1 MDGNNRWSKIKK
13 IDFDQAYIKGAENLF
28 KTTKFIFS
36 NYDIP
41 NISAFALSKHN
52 LKRSK
57 PIVKTLKKIL
67 YKYLL
72 DISDR
77 NFEFDIKF
85 IGDFSVFDNNTISL
99 IQSFNKKNHFRKK
112 LFVFLN
118 YSGREDIN
126 NILNKSNYK
135 NEKNIE
141 KFLLT
146 KDIPDPDILVR
157 TGGFSRIS
165 DFMLYQISFTELFF
179 LKKLWPDFNNTDIKA
194 IIKKFK
200 NIERK
205 FGR

>member
-1 MDGNNRWSKIKK
+1 MDGNNRWSTIKK
-13 IDFDQAYIKGAENLF
+13 IDFDQAYIKGAEKLF
-28 KTTKFIFS
+28 KTAKFIFS

-77 NFEFDIKF
+77 NFKFDIKF

-194 IIKKFK
+194 IIKKF
-200 NIERK
+200 NNTERK